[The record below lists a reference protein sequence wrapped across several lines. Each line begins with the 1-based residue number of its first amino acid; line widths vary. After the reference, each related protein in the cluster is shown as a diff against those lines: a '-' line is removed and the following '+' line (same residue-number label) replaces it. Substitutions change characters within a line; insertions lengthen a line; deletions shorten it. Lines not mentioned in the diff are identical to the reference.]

1 MLDNATLEVIQK
13 QTTFTQYMFL
23 SIAIICLIVG
33 IYLGLKGDW
42 KGTVKNT
49 DTEKNSFQKI

>member
-23 SIAIICLIVG
+23 SIAIICLIIG
-33 IYLGLKGDW
+33 IYLLFIKPKKGLKGLKEDYSL
-42 KGTVKNT
+42 KN
-49 DTEKNSFQKI
+49 